1 MVKNI
6 FDIFKF
12 NAINNPNH
20 PAIILSNNK
29 FISYKNLLND
39 AENLSYKLSTIGIR
53 KDDPICIISEK
64 SFEAYKLILACIK
77 IGAPYFFLDPDQPK
91 QRMLEIIKISQA
103 KLILTEKKNNIQKSV
118 LIKSLFTK
126 KKFKKKLEI
135 KESAFIND
143 AYYMFTSGSSGK
155 PKGAIISQ
163 HNIKYLIDWA
173 NYEYNFNNSTI
184 HTALNPIFFD
194 NSVFDFYATL
204 GNGGTLVVLT
214 NKEIL
219 DPQIVSRVLEK
230 NKCNSWFSVP
240 SLIKF
245 YLSLKIF
252 HKRNF
257 KKLKRFI
264 FGGEGFPTKQLKD
277 LYNIY
282 GNSKIYSNVYGP
294 TECTCICSS
303 YDVKKED
310 MISNN
315 NFPPI
320 GNLNYYFNGFL
331 YDEIKKKSAKQGE
344 LVLLGPAV
352 GKGYLENLD
361 NSGFKINPIE
371 KRYKEISY
379 FTGDIMKYDKKKRLI
394 FVSRKDNQIKHMG
407 FRIEIEEIESR
418 IRKIKFVDDVVITFI
433 SNLNKSMLLASI
445 KTKKKINLNY
455 KKILPKYMTP
465 KYTRLV
471 KDLPKN
477 KNGKFDRLKIRKDI
491 TKFYREI

>member
-12 NAINNPNH
+12 QARNNPNH

-29 FISYKNLLND
+29 SISYRNLLKD
-39 AENLSYKLSTIGIR
+39 AEKVSCKLLSIGIR
-53 KDDPICIISEK
+53 KDDPVCIVSEK
-64 SFEAYKLILACIK
+64 SLEAYKLILGCLK

-91 QRMLEIIKISQA
+91 KRILEIIEISKT
-103 KLILTEKKNNIQKSV
+103 KLILTEKKIDLNKSI
-118 LIKSLFTK
+118 LIKNFFSK
-126 KKFKKKLEI
+126 KISKKKLEI
-135 KESAFIND
+135 NEAAFIND

-155 PKGAIISQ
+155 PKGVIISQ
-163 HNIKYLIDWA
+163 HNIKYLIDWS
-173 NYEYNFNNSTI
+173 NHEYNFNNETI

-194 NSVFDFYATL
+194 NSIFDFYATL
-204 GNGGTLVVLT
+204 GNGGTLIVLT

-230 NKCNSWFSVP
+230 KECNSWFSVP

-245 YLSLKIF
+245 YLTLKMF
-252 HKRNF
+252 NKKNF

-264 FGGEGFPTKQLKD
+264 FGGEGFPTKQFKN

-282 GNSKIYSNVYGP
+282 GDSKIYSNVYGP

-303 YDVKKED
+303 YDIKKED
-310 MISNN
+310 INSNN
-315 NFPPI
+315 NFLPI
-320 GNLNYYFNGFL
+320 GHLNYYFNGFL
-331 YDEIKKKSAKQGE
+331 YNEITKKTANQGE

-361 NSGFKINPIE
+361 KSGFKINPIE
-371 KRYKEISY
+371 KRFNEISY
-379 FTGDIMKYDKKKRLI
+379 FTGDIMKYDKKNRFI

-418 IRKIKFVDDVVITFI
+418 IRKLKFIDDAVITFV
-433 SNLNKSMLLASI
+433 SNPNKSMLLASI
-445 KTKKKINLNY
+445 KTKKAIDINY
-455 KKILPKYMTP
+455 KKILPKYMIP
-465 KYTRLV
+465 KFTRFV

-477 KNGKFDRLKIRKDI
+477 KNGKFDRLKIKNDVI
-491 TKFYREI
+491 KFYHEI